1 MDSKYN
7 PEKKRLYY
15 LKNKERISNYNK
27 IRSANPSVKEKKKI
41 YLKEY
46 SKKYRKLNKEKIRDW
61 TQQWLEKNRIE
72 YNARKSKWVTNKRRN
87 NISFKL
93 AHNLRSRLRKALQDN
108 YKSGSTVRD
117 LGCSIEEFKWWLEFW
132 FEEGMTWDNYGL
144 KKGQWSMD
152 HIIPLTK
159 IDLTNREQFLIVS
172 NYKNIQPMWHVD
184 NQKKGNKWEKPN

>member
-1 MDSKYN
+1 VDSKYN